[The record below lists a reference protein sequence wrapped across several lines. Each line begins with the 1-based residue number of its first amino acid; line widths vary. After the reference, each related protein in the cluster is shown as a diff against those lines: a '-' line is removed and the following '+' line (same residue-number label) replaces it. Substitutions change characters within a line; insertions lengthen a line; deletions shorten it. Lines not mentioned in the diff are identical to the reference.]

1 MSAFNP
7 WIFLSN
13 FDVDKL
19 VRLAEIYSQDFL
31 VGDLM
36 LLRPQLANFITNIR
50 RAKEFVGCKDLA
62 KVAELMVQTGKN
74 KTYPLVYRLIELVLI
89 LPVATASVE
98 RIFSAMSLIK
108 TDLRNKMG
116 DEWLNDLM
124 ICYTEKHIFR
134 SISNEKII
142 RRFEDMKKRRMLLP
156 TNNLVICSMPP
167 FPT

>member
-1 MSAFNP
+1 
-7 WIFLSN
+7 
-13 FDVDKL
+13 
-19 VRLAEIYSQDFL
+19 
-31 VGDLM
+31 
-36 LLRPQLANFITNIR
+36 
-50 RAKEFVGCKDLA
+50 
-62 KVAELMVQTGKN
+62 
-74 KTYPLVYRLIELVLI
+74 
-89 LPVATASVE
+89 
-98 RIFSAMSLIK
+98 
-108 TDLRNKMG
+108 MG

>member
-1 MSAFNP
+1 
-7 WIFLSN
+7 
-13 FDVDKL
+13 
-19 VRLAEIYSQDFL
+19 
-31 VGDLM
+31 
-36 LLRPQLANFITNIR
+36 
-50 RAKEFVGCKDLA
+50 
-62 KVAELMVQTGKN
+62 
-74 KTYPLVYRLIELVLI
+74 VYRLIELVLI